1 MDFILNEAIEEEDD
15 FKIDFFDESEGEY
28 SEEEENKMFVCNSSS
43 DEDGE
48 QEASFYR
55 SLNNKEEWV
64 KFRNQTTNPEE
75 VVDESEDEYF
85 GEKDMPELFDPETRE
100 NVEFDTFSSASN
112 KSKLFKNSL
121 LRFANDLQ

>member
-1 MDFILNEAIEEEDD
+1 MSVAELKEMDFILNEAIEEEDD

-55 SLNNKEEWV
+55 SLNNKEE
-64 KFRNQTTNPEE
+64 
-75 VVDESEDEYF
+75 
-85 GEKDMPELFDPETRE
+85 
-100 NVEFDTFSSASN
+100 
-112 KSKLFKNSL
+112 
-121 LRFANDLQ
+121 